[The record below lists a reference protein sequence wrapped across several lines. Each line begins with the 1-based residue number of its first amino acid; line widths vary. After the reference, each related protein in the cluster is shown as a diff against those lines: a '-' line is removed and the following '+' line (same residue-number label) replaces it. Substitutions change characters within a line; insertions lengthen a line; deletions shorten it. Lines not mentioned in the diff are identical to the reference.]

1 MLSVIIQALNKSVL
15 FLCTPFANR
24 CLIYSDW
31 TFEITLKSTS
41 GRRDD
46 SPDMTWLG
54 FGTDSS
60 PVVSLSLSLCLFL
73 VARGVWWKG
82 GKRGKG
88 DILAPFSFPSPPAPA
103 ARVTRRRLRTR
114 QDSGSVRNKEIK
126 FIWIYSL
133 GRHLMSVIRF
143 RESVLN
149 RFF

>member
-24 CLIYSDW
+24 CLIFSDW

-60 PVVSLSLSLCLFL
+60 PVVSLSLSLLSG
-73 VARGVWWKG
+73 ARGVVGRRKAREG
-82 GKRGKG
+82 RQSCS
-88 DILAPFSFPSPPAPA
+88 LSFPSPPAPA
-103 ARVTRRRLRTR
+103 ARVTRRRLGTR

-133 GRHLMSVIRF
+133 GRDLMSVIRV